1 MGHKV
6 LTQLLLLSI
15 TSKGRGRRTAT
26 ARVRQSM
33 HYLGEVDVNVDVRLE
48 LGIDQ
53 GR

>member
-1 MGHKV
+1 MSHKV

-15 TSKGRGRRTAT
+15 TSKDRGRRTIT
-26 ARVRQSM
+26 ARLRQSM
-33 HYLGEVDVNVDVRLE
+33 QYLEEVDADVELE